1 MLVSTSNPKGANM
14 ESNITPNQQYKQIT
28 VDVPEERVDEFNAF
42 VARFLAGPGGRRRG
56 GRHGRHGHGPGRH
69 GHGHHGH
76 HGRGCGRRGER
87 AEQGQ
92 PSEQREPSTETT
104 EI

>member
-1 MLVSTSNPKGANM
+1 M

-42 VARFLAGPGGRRRG
+42 VARFLEGPIGRRRR
-56 GRHGRHGHGPGRH
+56 GRHSRQG
-69 GHGHHGH
+69 HGH
-76 HGRGCGRRGER
+76 HGRGCGQRRER
-87 AEQGQ
+87 VEG
-92 PSEQREPSTETT
+92 SQRESSTETT

>member
-1 MLVSTSNPKGANM
+1 M

-28 VDVPEERVDEFNAF
+28 VDVPEDRVDEFNAF
-42 VARFLAGPGGRRRG
+42 VERFLAGPSRRRRG
-56 GRHGRHGHGPGRH
+56 GRHGHHA
-69 GHGHHGH
+69 HGH

-87 AEQGQ
+87 AEQAQ
-92 PSEQREPSTETT
+92 PAEQREPSSETT

>member
-1 MLVSTSNPKGANM
+1 M

-42 VARFLAGPGGRRRG
+42 VARFLEGPIGRRGRH
-56 GRHGRHGHGPGRH
+56 GRHGRHGHGRH
-69 GHGHHGH
+69 GHGH

-87 AEQGQ
+87 APQAQPAEQH
-92 PSEQREPSTETT
+92 EPSTETT

>member
-56 GRHGRHGHGPGRH
+56 GRHGRHGHGPGRY
-69 GHGHHGH
+69 GHGH